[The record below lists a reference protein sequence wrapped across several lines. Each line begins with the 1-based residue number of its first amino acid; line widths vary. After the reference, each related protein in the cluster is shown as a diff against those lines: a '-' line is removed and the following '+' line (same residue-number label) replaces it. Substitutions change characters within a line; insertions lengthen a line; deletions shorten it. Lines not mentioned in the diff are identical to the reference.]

1 MDADINIDFTDKI
14 KANEADK
21 LTYRG
26 PDGFPGEDKRKF
38 KYLNI
43 DIKKL
48 LDFPPPAN
56 SSKETLL
63 ELA

>member
-26 PDGFPGEDKRKF
+26 PDGFPGEDKREF
-38 KYLNI
+38 KYLDL
-43 DIKKL
+43 DI
-48 LDFPPPAN
+48 
-56 SSKETLL
+56 
-63 ELA
+63 